1 MTFDITPI
9 MEAGFTLI
17 GALVTAFLIPYIKS
31 KTTDAQRKEML
42 EWVKI
47 AVAAAEQIYK
57 GQGHGEEKKQ
67 YVIQWLSDHGITA
80 DYDKLDMMIEA
91 VVNQLNGGKLS
102 AGQAELN
109 ILEVVRWEKSS
120 RVSISRCTREKLI
133 LSA

>member
-17 GALVTAFLIPYIKS
+17 GALVTVFLIPYIKS

-67 YVIQWLSDHGITA
+67 YVIQWLSAHGITA

-91 VVNQLNGGKLS
+91 VVNQLNSGKLS
-102 AGQAELN
+102 AGQA
-109 ILEVVRWEKSS
+109 
-120 RVSISRCTREKLI
+120 
-133 LSA
+133 